1 MNRRGAHVYWTRP
14 GRPDERPF
22 ADFEA
27 LTLAVSCLMWRAFN
41 GPITLCTDRGGIAH
55 LAQMTLLP
63 FWDEIDTAVLQQVPD
78 DVQADVFWDLGKAVT
93 LAALPSGSCVLDL
106 DLIVWQRLDLAADAL
121 GFLHWE
127 RPVRPWYLGPRDL
140 NTPPG
145 YTFDPVIDWDA
156 PVCNTAFTTAGDPE
170 FGNRYATEAL
180 RFARRNR
187 PDHAG
192 LGEFLFAGQRL
203 FAHLGRRHG
212 ARMDPLVEYVF
223 DPEVPDGHG
232 DDPLALHACEAG
244 IPFTHLWRNKWPLLR
259 DIAAADRFRN
269 WLIQRCV
276 GLAPQFEHRRAELE
290 AIRGA

>member
-1 MNRRGAHVYWTRP
+1 MSAVKRGVY
-14 GRPDERPF
+14 
-22 ADFEA
+22 
-27 LTLAVSCLMWRAFN
+27 LSCHSW
-41 GPITLCTDRGGIAH
+41 
-55 LAQMTLLP
+55 
-63 FWDEIDTAVLQQVPD
+63 
-78 DVQADVFWDLGKAVT
+78 
-93 LAALPSGSCVLDL
+93 
-106 DLIVWQRLDLAADAL
+106 
-121 GFLHWE
+121 
-127 RPVRPWYLGPRDL
+127 PVRPWYLGPRDL
-140 NTPPG
+140 KTPRG

-212 ARMDPLVEYVF
+212 ARMEPLIQYVF
-223 DPEVPDGHG
+223 DPEMPDGKG

-244 IPFTHLWRNKWPLLR
+244 IPFTHLWRNKWPLLQ
-259 DIAAADRFRN
+259 DTAAADRFRN